1 MPAGARNVLNSL
13 ITDGCC
19 RAAAP
24 CCSNHFFIPA
34 ITGEINNNTLRI
46 VWLWHCF
53 RNKNVWQNHFK
64 QKKLL
69 TVVLYLFNCRWLIS
83 IIRSSSQS
91 GIPLFPPAAAGRS
104 GILMGSPDTSRQMSP
119 SPPSVSVRPPGA
131 LLSAGSLV
139 WAWHTQPEGSLTAV
153 MMGHLTS
160 PDLIY

>member
-53 RNKNVWQNHFK
+53 RNKMCGKIILSRRSCWQ
-64 QKKLL
+64 LYCIYSI
-69 TVVLYLFNCRWLIS
+69 VV
-83 IIRSSSQS
+83 
-91 GIPLFPPAAAGRS
+91 
-104 GILMGSPDTSRQMSP
+104 
-119 SPPSVSVRPPGA
+119 
-131 LLSAGSLV
+131 GSLV
-139 WAWHTQPEGSLTAV
+139 SLEAVARVAFLCSRQQQPSDQGYYWGLQTPAVRCPPRPPQSRPGRQGRCCLPGPWSGRGTHSPRGAWLPWWWDIWHLLTWV
-153 MMGHLTS
+153 
-160 PDLIY
+160 